1 MAEEGFINIEVESD
15 PGTLS
20 QSVYERIREQFP
32 EWDPA
37 KAVLDK
43 WIIDGCALIGADLG
57 DIGGVV
63 PEEILRQFG
72 ETIYKVPALLA
83 EPAVAV
89 VTIKIQD
96 KLGYPTIAAGTQMML
111 TLPDGNKVAFKT
123 QAPVEVPVGVD
134 EIKLVGIEAIE
145 PGSEA
150 NQLTDDP
157 VMLDSVSYVKSI
169 EQTSANT
176 SGGKDAE
183 TPDEYLDRLSV
194 VLELLTPAP
203 ILPEDFEKLARGFG
217 MYRAVA
223 IDGWDPVAETENNE
237 RMVAVAAVDEEGE
250 GWTAEKKAA
259 FKAEAES
266 KREINFE
273 VHAIDPEYT
282 DINVDVEVQ
291 ALPGF
296 SKAVVKEQ
304 VEEALKSYLAA
315 RNWANTQ
322 GEPRS
327 WRQNTI
333 VRKNELIW
341 LINTVQGVDFI
352 IGDVELSKAAEAL
365 AKVDVPLTGKAALT
379 KPKTITVVAVE
390 P

>member
-1 MAEEGFINIEVESD
+1 MAEGFINIEVESD

-20 QSVYERIREQFP
+20 QTVYERIQEMFP

-43 WIIDGCALIGADLG
+43 FIIDGCALMSADLG
-57 DIGGVV
+57 DIAGVV

-72 ETIYKVPALLA
+72 ETIYKVPALPA

-96 KLGYPTIAAGTQMML
+96 KAGYPTIKAGTQMMF
-111 TLPDGNKVAFKT
+111 TMANGNKVAFKT
-123 QAPVEVPVGVD
+123 QSDLEVPIGTD
-134 EIKLVGIEAIE
+134 ELKLVTIEAIE
-145 PGSEA
+145 AGAEA
-150 NQLTDDP
+150 NQITEDP
-157 VMLDSVSYVKSI
+157 QMLDSVSYVKSV

-183 TPDEYLDRLSV
+183 TPDEYLDRLTV
-194 VLELLTPAP
+194 VLELLSTAP
-203 ILPEDFEKLARGFG
+203 ILPSDYERLARAFG

-223 IDGWDPVAETENNE
+223 IDGWDPIGETEGNE
-237 RMVAVAAVDEEGE
+237 RMVAVAMVDEEGE
-250 GWTAEKKAA
+250 GATAEKKEEY
-259 FKAEAES
+259 KAEAEA
-266 KREINFE
+266 KREVNF
-273 VHAIDPEYT
+273 VVNMIDPVFNE
-282 DINVDVEVQ
+282 INVDVEVQ
-291 ALPGF
+291 CLPGF
-296 SKAVVKEQ
+296 NKAVVKAA
-304 VEEALKSYLAA
+304 VEEALNTYLAA
-315 RNWANTQ
+315 RNWANTA
-322 GEPRS
+322 GEPRL

-341 LINTVQGVDFI
+341 LINSVQGVDFI
-352 IGDVELSKAAEAL
+352 VGDVELSKAAEPL
-365 AKVDVPLTGKAALT
+365 AKVDVPLSGKAALT